1 MDSEETDKHQQGTVK
16 KLKTDIKLL
25 REMLKEEKLRNSKL
39 TMLLKKEKLKSEL
52 DGSPTFQMQKVR
64 QDVEMQY
71 QRIVQDLQTHITTLE
86 N

>member
-1 MDSEETDKHQQGTVK
+1 
-16 KLKTDIKLL
+16 
-25 REMLKEEKLRNSKL
+25 
-39 TMLLKKEKLKSEL
+39 MLLKKEKLKSEL

-71 QRIVQDLQTHITTLE
+71 QRIVQDLQTHIKTLE